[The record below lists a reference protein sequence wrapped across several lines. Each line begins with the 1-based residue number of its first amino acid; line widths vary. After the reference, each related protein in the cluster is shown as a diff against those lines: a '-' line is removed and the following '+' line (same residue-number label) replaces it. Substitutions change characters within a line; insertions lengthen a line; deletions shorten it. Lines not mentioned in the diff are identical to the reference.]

1 MRSPRVSARS
11 GLVTRAQALPLARVR
26 AVPAW
31 AWLTGIVVLSVLVRL
46 ALARRMVAPWIMVD
60 ELLYS
65 ELAKSFAEHGRF
77 LVRGVP
83 SEGLGVVYPVLIA
96 PAFKLFASVPDAYAA
111 AKWIN
116 SIVMSLAAVPAYFL
130 ARRVVRPG
138 LALLAAL
145 LTVAVPSMV
154 YTGTLMTENVF
165 YPLFLCVALLL
176 VLALERPTVPRQLGL
191 IALCGLL
198 YLTRAQAIVLVPAV
212 LTAPLLYAGRAG
224 FRRFR
229 VTYGVVGA
237 LVVLLVVVQLAR
249 GNSLKDLLGA
259 YSAAADTHYTVASSF
274 RWLVY
279 HVGELD
285 LYLGVA
291 PFFALVL
298 LAVLRPPRAR
308 AFLAAAVSL
317 SGWLVLEVSVFA
329 SAPFVSR
336 IEERNMFYVAP
347 LFLIA
352 LLVWIELG
360 LPRPRAAGVA
370 AAAAAALVGAVPYA
384 GLLNGNA
391 TSDTLAFLP
400 LWTLQDTITTLD
412 EVAAVVVLGAIAI
425 AALVLLLP
433 PRWALAL
440 PAVVLA
446 WFAVSLWAIETNP
459 HGGIHHASLGAL
471 FGGISRPDRDWV
483 DRTVGRNGDVAF
495 VWSGNRDKFTLWE
508 NEFFNRSVGTVY
520 DLGSS
525 APGGLPTTEVG
536 IDPRTGVLRGADRH
550 TFVLTDMSVNLAG
563 TPVATDLVKQMAL
576 YRVDGP
582 LRVRAQ
588 TSGIY
593 ADSWSGPEATYTA
606 FGCRGGTLLV
616 ALRSDPNLHDG
627 PVRVSAGGVSAQVPP
642 TDAQTILRVPL
653 HGRDGRCVTRF
664 TVSPTAVPG
673 STDPRALGVHFDRFT
688 VRP

>member
-1 MRSPRVSARS
+1 M
-11 GLVTRAQALPLARVR
+11 VTRAQALPLARVR

-77 LVRGVP
+77 LVRGEP
-83 SEGLGVVYPVLIA
+83 SEGLGIVYPVLIA
-96 PAFKLFASVPDAYAA
+96 PAFRLFASVPDAYTA

-116 SIVMSLAAVPAYFL
+116 SLVMSLAAVPAYFL
-130 ARRVVRPG
+130 ARRVVSPG
-138 LALLAAL
+138 LALVAAL

-154 YTGTLMTENVF
+154 YTGTLMTENIF

-191 IALCGLL
+191 VALCGLL
-198 YLTRAQAIVLVPAV
+198 YLTRAQAIVLFPAV

-224 FRRFR
+224 IRLFR
-229 VTYGVVGA
+229 VTYGVVGGLA
-237 LVVLLVVVQLAR
+237 VLLVAVQLAR

-317 SGWLVLEVSVFA
+317 SAWLVLEVSVFA

-347 LFLIA
+347 LFFIA
-352 LLVWIELG
+352 LLVWIELD
-360 LPRPRAAGVA
+360 LPRPRAAGVV

-412 EVAAVVVLGAIAI
+412 QVAAVVVLGAIAI
-425 AALVLLLP
+425 AALGLLVP
-433 PRWALAL
+433 PRFALAL

-459 HGGIHHASLGAL
+459 HGGIQHASLGAL

-483 DRTVGRNGDVAF
+483 DRTVGRSGDVAF

-508 NEFFNRSVGTVY
+508 NEFFNRSVGPVY

-525 APGGLPTTEVG
+525 APGGLPTTEVT

-550 TFVLTDMSVNLAG
+550 SYVLTDTSVNLAG
-563 TPVATDLVKQMAL
+563 TPVATDTVKQMAL

-606 FGCRGGTLLV
+606 FGCRGGTLAV
-616 ALRSDPNLHDG
+616 ALRSDPNLHHG
-627 PVRVSAGGVSAQVPP
+627 PVTVSAGGVSAQVPP
-642 TDAQTILRVPL
+642 NDTQTVLRVPL
-653 HGRDGRCVTRF
+653 HARDGRCVTHF
-664 TVSPTAVPG
+664 TVAPTAVPG
-673 STDPRALGVHFDRFT
+673 VTDPRALGVHFDRFT